1 LKKGDLNLLDL
12 ADICPVLFKRE
23 AVDEELFNVVQ
34 DIFRPMI
41 LNVEYAIVHKLLTNA
56 STLLNKGIMPDSF
69 FHTMLTSLRILSSKR
84 KLKGRFVEEL
94 RDDASKINN
103 P

>member
-1 LKKGDLNLLDL
+1 M
-12 ADICPVLFKRE
+12 
-23 AVDEELFNVVQ
+23 FNVVQ

-56 STLLNKGIMPDSF
+56 STLLNKGIMPDRF
-69 FHTMLTSLRILSSKR
+69 FSPMLTSLRILSSKK